1 MMDVIPSEVHAYAL
15 FNTSQDDA
23 LLLEIQE
30 HTELYHPEQHML
42 SGPLQ
47 GQFLNMVSRMIKP
60 KRVLEIGTF
69 VGYSAICLAKG
80 LDKNGVLH
88 TIEKREDDAKTAQK
102 FFDRSE
108 YKNNIYQHVGSAMD
122 ILKDLHED
130 WDLVFVDADKTSY
143 KAYYE
148 LLIERAK
155 PGTWFLFDNVF
166 FHGEVLKNPV
176 AGKNAKAIVEFN
188 EMIKFDSRVE
198 KVMLTIRDGLTL
210 LYKK

>member
-1 MMDVIPSEVHAYAL
+1 MDVIPPEVNTYAL
-15 FNTSQDDA
+15 SNTSQEDA
-23 LLLEIQE
+23 LLLELRKY
-30 HTELYHPEQHML
+30 TEQNHPEQHML

-47 GQFLNMVSRMIKP
+47 GQFLSMASRMINP

-80 LDKNGVLH
+80 LNENGVLH
-88 TIEKREDDAKTAQK
+88 TIEKREEDAKTAQA

-108 YKNNIYQHVGSAMD
+108 YKKNICLHVGNAMD
-122 ILKDLHED
+122 ILNELHEE

-148 LLIERAK
+148 LLIDRVK

-166 FHGEVLKNPV
+166 FHGEVLKTPLS
-176 AGKNAKAIVEFN
+176 GKNAKAIAEFN
-188 EMIKFDSRVE
+188 ETIKIDDRVE

>member
-1 MMDVIPSEVHAYAL
+1 MDVIPSEVNTYAIS
-15 FNTSQDDA
+15 NTSQEDA
-23 LLLEIQE
+23 LLLELRKY
-30 HTELYHPEQHML
+30 TEQNHPEQHML

-47 GQFLNMVSRMIKP
+47 GQFLSMVSRMIKP

-80 LDKNGVLH
+80 LDDTGVLH
-88 TIEKREDDAKTAQK
+88 TIEKREDDAKTAQA

-108 YKNNIYQHVGSAMD
+108 YKKNIFLHVGNAMD
-122 ILKDLHED
+122 ILNELHEE

-148 LLIERAK
+148 LLIDRVK

-166 FHGEVLKNPV
+166 FHGEVLKTPLS
-176 AGKNAKAIVEFN
+176 GKNAKAIAEFN
-188 EMIKFDSRVE
+188 EMIKIDDRVE